1 MTMNLKL
8 SVWFP
13 LPPSGCDCHH
23 SRVHRKSYWD
33 RSQLSTNSPRAGREK
48 ALEASDLI
56 AGVDTQEPTK
66 WERFSTVLVPA
77 LCASSEFFGGST
89 AWGRPWFELVSSEVR
104 NQLDVQPAAGPCTKH
119 VDGQQ
124 WRASTRPR
132 GALAG
137 VKNRLCL
144 SASESRAHQTLSRVR
159 IKVFMLDIHRRSP
172 LRRQRRG
179 CASTSRTFQDTTS
192 SPRPDASSFLSF
204 VFFVCQ
210 EPR

>member
-13 LPPSGCDCHH
+13 LPPSGCDFHH

-66 WERFSTVLVPA
+66 WERFFTVLVPA
-77 LCASSEFFGGST
+77 LPVQVLTSSAAAPPGAALGLS
-89 AWGRPWFELVSSEVR
+89 WFQVR
-104 NQLDVQPAAGPCTKH
+104 NQIDVRPAAGPCTKH
-119 VDGQQ
+119 VDSQQ
-124 WRASTRPR
+124 RRASTRPR

-172 LRRQRRG
+172 IRRQEEG
-179 CASTSRTFQDTTS
+179 LCVNISYLPGQDL
-192 SPRPDASSFLSF
+192 LS
-204 VFFVCQ
+204 
-210 EPR
+210 

>member
-13 LPPSGCDCHH
+13 LPPSGCDFHH

-89 AWGRPWFELVSSEVR
+89 AWGRPWFELVSSAEPDR
-104 NQLDVQPAAGPCTKH
+104 CAAGSWP
-119 VDGQQ
+119 
-124 WRASTRPR
+124 
-132 GALAG
+132 L
-137 VKNRLCL
+137 
-144 SASESRAHQTLSRVR
+144 HQAR
-159 IKVFMLDIHRRSP
+159 RRSAAA
-172 LRRQRRG
+172 RQHQAAGGRWRGSRTG
-179 CASTSRTFQDTTS
+179 CASVLVRVVLIKLFPESGS
-192 SPRPDASSFLSF
+192 KFL
-204 VFFVCQ
+204 C
-210 EPR
+210 

>member
-1 MTMNLKL
+1 MCGFPFHLLGVTSTIREFTANHIGIDRNSAQIRRELEGRKL
-8 SVWFP
+8 LRPRTS
-13 LPPSGCDCHH
+13 
-23 SRVHRKSYWD
+23 SRAWIP
-33 RSQLSTNSPRAGREK
+33 RSQQNGSAFPPFWSPR
-48 ALEASDLI
+48 S
-56 AGVDTQEPTK
+56 VQ
-66 WERFSTVLVPA
+66 V
-77 LCASSEFFGGST
+77 
-89 AWGRPWFELVSSEVR
+89 VSSSAVAPPGAALGLSWFQVR
-104 NQLDVQPAAGPCTKH
+104 NQIDVQPAAGPCTKH

-192 SPRPDASSFLSF
+192 SPDAVPLS
-204 VFFVCQ
+204 
-210 EPR
+210 